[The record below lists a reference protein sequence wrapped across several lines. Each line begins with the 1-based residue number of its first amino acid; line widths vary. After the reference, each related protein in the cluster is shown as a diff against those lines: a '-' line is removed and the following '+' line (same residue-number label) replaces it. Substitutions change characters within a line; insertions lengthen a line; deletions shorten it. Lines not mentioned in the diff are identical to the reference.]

1 MISPASDEN
10 YTYIVTGAT
19 GWVGKTMLH
28 ELQKVLDR
36 DSFNETVYAF
46 ASKDSFI
53 QSTGFN
59 TGRIQIPIYSLSSLL
74 EIVGHKKNVLIIHA
88 AFLTKDRIPEI
99 GIDQYIK
106 TNKSITE
113 KVDSLINKVSS
124 CRLSLMSSGA
134 VARIG
139 NEDSDQAMK
148 LNPYGSLKLEE
159 EKILSN
165 SAETQIFRIYALS
178 GRFIRDPHKFA
189 LGDFLMK
196 ARAGLPIIISSP
208 KPVIRGYG
216 HAGDIAKCA
225 IRWLQGNA
233 SKGSIISTV
242 SNELSL
248 SELAEIISSIY
259 SLPPIRSMQVTK
271 DERDEYT
278 SNSSI
283 FKSFA
288 SQCNV
293 DLASMTDQILDT
305 SLGIFK

>member
-1 MISPASDEN
+1 MISPASDESC
-10 YTYIVTGAT
+10 TYIVTGAT
-19 GWVGKTMLH
+19 GWVGKTILH
-28 ELQKVLDR
+28 ELQKILDR
-36 DSFNETVYAF
+36 DSFNEAVYAF
-46 ASKDSFI
+46 ASKDGFT

-59 TGRIQIPIYSLSSLL
+59 TGRIQIPIYALSSLL
-74 EIVGHKKNVLIIHA
+74 EIVGHKKNILIIHA

-99 GIDQYIK
+99 GLDQYIK
-106 TNKSITE
+106 TNKWITE
-113 KVDSLINKVSS
+113 KVDILLNKVSS
-124 CRLSLMSSGA
+124 CRLSLISSGA
-134 VARIG
+134 VAKID
-139 NEDSDQAMK
+139 NEGSDQAMK
-148 LNPYGSLKLEE
+148 INPYGALKLEE
-159 EKILSN
+159 EKLLSN

-225 IRWLQGNA
+225 ISWLQSND
-233 SKGSIISTV
+233 SKGSIIPTV

-259 SLPPIRSMQVTK
+259 SLPPIKSMQVTK

-278 SNSSI
+278 SNSSM
-283 FKSFA
+283 FESFA
-288 SQCNV
+288 SQYNV